1 MLSDLRHPRR
11 LRSQGG
17 FTLVELLVAMAA
29 GIAVL
34 FALSTLMIVT
44 LHQSQRTFTR
54 VDATRQ
60 ARTALANIENELHSA
75 CVAGSAAT
83 PIQTGSTADNLIFL
97 SFYGTSAAPTPVWHQ
112 LTFNS
117 VAQTLTDSSY
127 NVAGTAP
134 DWTQGS
140 LIGSKRLLGNVTRQP
155 GSTPVFQY
163 FAYAPEYTDSVGD
176 VYYAIPDGSN
186 TMPVTGATLAA
197 APLAT
202 SAGLSSNDAGNVVE
216 VLVNLQVGATTNSL
230 SRGTL
235 AGTSVPVTDS
245 VSLRLTTPPNEVD
258 AGTSVQ
264 GYGPCE

>member
-75 CVAGSAAT
+75 CVGAAA
-83 PIQTGSTADNLIFL
+83 PIQGGSTADNLIFL
-97 SFYGTSAAPTPVWHQ
+97 SFTGTAANPTPVWHQ

-117 VAQTLTDSSY
+117 SAQTLTDSSY
-127 NVAGTAP
+127 NVGGTAP
-134 DWTQGS
+134 AWTRGTP
-140 LIGSKRLLGNVTRQP
+140 ITTKTLLVNVARQP

-163 FAYAPEYTDSVGD
+163 FAYTAEYTDSVGD
-176 VYYAIPDGSN
+176 VYWTIPDGSN
-186 TMPVTGATLAA
+186 TMPVTGAALPPAA
-197 APLAT
+197 LPAT
-202 SAGLSSNDAGNVVE
+202 SGLSSANAANVVE
-216 VLVNLQVGATTNSL
+216 VLINLQVGATTNSL
-230 SRGTL
+230 TRATL
-235 AGTSVPVTDS
+235 AGSSIPVTDS

-258 AGTSVQ
+258 TGGSAQ
-264 GYGPCE
+264 GYAPCQ

>member
-1 MLSDLRHPRR
+1 MLSDMRNPRR

-17 FTLVELLVAMAA
+17 FTLPELLVAMAC
-29 GIAVL
+29 GIVVL

-75 CVAGSAAT
+75 CVGAAA
-83 PIQTGSTADNLIFL
+83 PIQSGSTPDSLSFL
-97 SFYGTSAAPTPVWHQ
+97 SFYGTAANPTPVWHQ

-117 VAQTLTDSSY
+117 PAQTLTDSSY
-127 NVAGTAP
+127 SVGGTGP

-140 LIGSKRLLGNVTRQP
+140 LVSTKKLLVNVTRQA

-163 FAYAPEYTDSVGD
+163 FAYTPEYTDPVGD
-176 VYYAIPDGSN
+176 IYWTIPDGSN
-186 TMPVTGATLAA
+186 VVPVTGATLPAA
-197 APLAT
+197 ALAAT
-202 SAGLSSNDAGNVVE
+202 SGLSSADAGNVVE
-216 VLVNLQVGATTNSL
+216 VLINLQVGATTNSL
-230 SRGTL
+230 TRATL
-235 AGTSVPVTDS
+235 VGTSVPVTDS

-258 AGTSVQ
+258 TGATAQ
-264 GYGPCE
+264 GYAPCE